1 MGRTKNR
8 KKRRLGAIQKQMK
21 KLDPWW
27 KHYHYE
33 DWCEISFRIWCGDFK
48 FWFAV
53 EAIADK
59 ILDEFYN
66 TVTDEHYSPDKET
79 WTRYYERVAEVGK
92 TLNDMDIKGKR
103 FNSKKVTYYRNR
115 FRKRVAD
122 GKYILYNDR
131 TLFFDNK
138 KTLKDYARW
147 KSNDGQKQ
155 E

>member
-1 MGRTKNR
+1 MGRSKNR

-53 EAIADK
+53 KDITDK
-59 ILDEFYN
+59 IYEEFYGSDMDEYTN
-66 TVTDEHYSPDKET
+66 TPPDIEAY
-79 WTRYYERVAEVGK
+79 RGYYERVAK
-92 TLNDMDIKGKR
+92 TLNDTDIKGKR

-115 FRKRVAD
+115 FRKKVAD
-122 GKYILYNDR
+122 GKYVLYNDR

-155 E
+155 K